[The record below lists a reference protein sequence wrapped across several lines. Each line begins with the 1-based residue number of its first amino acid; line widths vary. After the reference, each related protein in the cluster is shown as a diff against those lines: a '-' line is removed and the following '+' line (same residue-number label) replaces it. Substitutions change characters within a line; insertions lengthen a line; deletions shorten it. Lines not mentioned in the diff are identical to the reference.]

1 MKTVDARGKNCPI
14 PVIMAKTEIDNGN
27 EEFVVE
33 VDNTTAVQNLEKLA
47 GSQGYTSSVG
57 EADGSFQ
64 VHFKTSSGNVKPEVE
79 AAATVSNK
87 CNDWSIFVGKDYIG
101 DGSQELGKSL
111 MKMFFFTL
119 SQSANIPKY
128 VLFMN
133 GGVKLPLLDE
143 QVIEHLKILEDRGVE
158 VLVCGTC
165 VNFYNITEELE
176 VGSISNMYDILQRM
190 QTVSKVVSL

>member
-1 MKTVDARGKNCPI
+1 
-14 PVIMAKTEIDNGN
+14 
-27 EEFVVE
+27 
-33 VDNTTAVQNLEKLA
+33 
-47 GSQGYTSSVG
+47 
-57 EADGSFQ
+57 
-64 VHFKTSSGNVKPEVE
+64 
-79 AAATVSNK
+79 
-87 CNDWSIFVGKDYIG
+87 
-101 DGSQELGKSL
+101 

-119 SQSANIPKY
+119 SQSADIPKY

-143 QVIEHLKILEDRGVE
+143 QIIEHLKVLEDRGVE

>member
-1 MKTVDARGKNCPI
+1 MKTVDAKGKNCPI

-47 GSQGYTSSVG
+47 GSQGYTSSVA

-64 VHFKTSSGNVKPEVE
+64 VHFKTGSGNVKSEVDE
-79 AAATVSNK
+79 VISNPG
-87 CNDWSIFVGKDYIG
+87 NDWSIFVGKDYIG

-119 SQSANIPKY
+119 SQSADIPKY

-143 QVIEHLKILEDRGVE
+143 QVIEHLKVLEDRGVE

-165 VNFYNITEELE
+165 VNFYNITEELK